1 MQGALRKKQ
10 YHCFFHEAPNIS
22 RINHFD
28 TYILGK
34 RWETEIKSRESAH
47 FTFQKYYISG
57 APQTKQYHCF
67 FSESPNIFRKI
78 DFCRCP
84 LDLLQS
90 IQRKKTAIKILY
102 ILDLLHTS
110 CSTKE
115 AMKLLPW
122 QNIWNLKKKM
132 ILRNK
137 LSVKRGKFK

>member
-110 CSTKE
+110 CSTRE
-115 AMKLLPW
+115 AIKLLPW
-122 QNIWNLKKKM
+122 RNIWNLKKKND
-132 ILRNK
+132 LK
-137 LSVKRGKFK
+137 K